1 MQLFLFLL
9 RLRIVNK
16 KAQLPFCFRQPQI
29 LIPIWRFYY
38 EEKKYCSSYIDHPC
52 SCNRMRCTVL
62 LWYAG
67 LFLCTGILICTD
79 ILCRDDRCLPKT
91 DDAGAASKDT
101 ENKTDAQTSTITG
114 TIDDIKDFMFTIT
127 DEKGDAYPMS
137 FDAAP
142 EGLSDVKAGD
152 KVTVTYTGELSAVDA
167 FTGTILSV
175 KKAAK

>member
-1 MQLFLFLL
+1 M
-9 RLRIVNK
+9 K
-16 KAQLPFCFRQPQI
+16 KRNIAAVILTTLALATGCGAQ
-29 LIPIWRFYY
+29 
-38 EEKKYCSSYIDHPC
+38 SSSGTQASSSAQVSSSAQTSSAETIAA
-52 SCNRMRCTVL
+52 S
-62 LWYAG
+62 A
-67 LFLCTGILICTD
+67 
-79 ILCRDDRCLPKT
+79 KT

>member
-1 MQLFLFLL
+1 M
-9 RLRIVNK
+9 K
-16 KAQLPFCFRQPQI
+16 KRNIAAVILTTLVLATGCGAQ
-29 LIPIWRFYY
+29 
-38 EEKKYCSSYIDHPC
+38 SSSGTQASSSAQTSSAETIAA
-52 SCNRMRCTVL
+52 S
-62 LWYAG
+62 A
-67 LFLCTGILICTD
+67 
-79 ILCRDDRCLPKT
+79 KT

-101 ENKTDAQTSTITG
+101 ENKTDAKTSTITG

>member
-1 MQLFLFLL
+1 M
-9 RLRIVNK
+9 K
-16 KAQLPFCFRQPQI
+16 KRNIAAVILTTLVLATGCGAQ
-29 LIPIWRFYY
+29 
-38 EEKKYCSSYIDHPC
+38 SS
-52 SCNRMRCTVL
+52 SGTQASSSAQVSSS
-62 LWYAG
+62 AQ
-67 LFLCTGILICTD
+67 TSSA
-79 ILCRDDRCLPKT
+79 KT

-101 ENKTDAQTSTITG
+101 ENKTDAKTSTITG

>member
-1 MQLFLFLL
+1 M
-9 RLRIVNK
+9 K
-16 KAQLPFCFRQPQI
+16 KRNIAAVILTTLVLATGCGAQ
-29 LIPIWRFYY
+29 
-38 EEKKYCSSYIDHPC
+38 SS
-52 SCNRMRCTVL
+52 SGTQASSSAQVSSS
-62 LWYAG
+62 AQ
-67 LFLCTGILICTD
+67 TSSA
-79 ILCRDDRCLPKT
+79 KT